1 MVEPPQL
8 LVVVDL
14 VAGLDIV
21 VAVPMVAVA
30 VAVDTVERFVA
41 ALDAV
46 ERSAVVAVG
55 WAVLAALAAERIP
68 AECDWIDIAVR
79 QLLAV
84 AAAVVDDAAVAGLG
98 IVDAI
103 VAVQY
108 KPLTV
113 DRYWER
119 RDVADAAQYYHR
131 PDLDAHLFAGPVG
144 LAVVLVDDAFVAAVA
159 DTAVVAAG
167 NAAVAAAGHVVVAGN
182 VVVAAGAADSAV
194 AGWHSDEPGTDRLVL
209 VGTPVACWRGAAAF
223 LPRSTSVFLP
233 GGVAQTLDTLHA

>member
-30 VAVDTVERFVA
+30 VAVGTVERFVA

-68 AECDWIDIAVR
+68 AECDWIDIAVG

-84 AAAVVDDAAVAGLG
+84 AAAVVDAAAVAGLG

-119 RDVADAAQYYHR
+119 RDVADEAQYYHR

-182 VVVAAGAADSAV
+182 AADSAV

-209 VGTPVACWRGAAAF
+209 VGSPVACWCGAAAF
-223 LPRSTSVFLP
+223 LRRSTSVFLP
-233 GGVAQTLDTLHA
+233 GGVAQTLDILHA